1 MMTQIRWLQAIARL
15 PVADRR
21 RQHGSRLPLAR
32 PVTAWEKAA
41 PRRRLCGAGAAMVLG
56 AVVVAAGPAAAS
68 VPAKTP
74 APPLGF
80 RAALEQLVDDGV
92 PGVIGL
98 TRHGGQVVSAAS
110 GTADA
115 ATARPMAV
123 GDRFRVGSITKT
135 MVATVVL
142 QLVAEHR
149 LRLSDSVAQWLPGL
163 VPNGRAITVR
173 ELLQHTS
180 GIYNYTNDPGFL
192 RAFQADPTRVWQ
204 PRALVRIAVAHPSWF
219 PPGTAWRYSNT
230 DYLLLGLII
239 QAATRQP
246 LDREL
251 RDRIFA
257 PLGMRHTTL
266 PLTQV
271 VPPNPYA
278 HGYLLGQPGGPLDVT
293 RVSPSWAWAAGAVVS
308 TAPDL
313 ARFYTALLTG
323 RLLPPPL
330 LHQMLTTVPA
340 EPGIRYGLGIFSL
353 QTPCGTAWGHDGAF
367 PGYTS
372 YAFTTLGGSRQVIV
386 LINADISALT
396 TRQNTDLAAAVLAG
410 LCGHP

>member
-1 MMTQIRWLQAIARL
+1 
-15 PVADRR
+15 
-21 RQHGSRLPLAR
+21 
-32 PVTAWEKAA
+32 
-41 PRRRLCGAGAAMVLG
+41 
-56 AVVVAAGPAAAS
+56 
-68 VPAKTP
+68 
-74 APPLGF
+74 
-80 RAALEQLVDDGV
+80 
-92 PGVIGL
+92 
-98 TRHGGQVVSAAS
+98 
-110 GTADA
+110 
-115 ATARPMAV
+115 
-123 GDRFRVGSITKT
+123 
-135 MVATVVL
+135 
-142 QLVAEHR
+142 
-149 LRLSDSVAQWLPGL
+149 
-163 VPNGRAITVR
+163 
-173 ELLQHTS
+173 
-180 GIYNYTNDPGFL
+180 
-192 RAFQADPTRVWQ
+192 
-204 PRALVRIAVAHPSWF
+204 
-219 PPGTAWRYSNT
+219 
-230 DYLLLGLII
+230 
-239 QAATRQP
+239 
-246 LDREL
+246 
-251 RDRIFA
+251 
-257 PLGMRHTTL
+257 MRHTSL

-340 EPGIRYGLGIFSL
+340 EPGIRYGLGILSL